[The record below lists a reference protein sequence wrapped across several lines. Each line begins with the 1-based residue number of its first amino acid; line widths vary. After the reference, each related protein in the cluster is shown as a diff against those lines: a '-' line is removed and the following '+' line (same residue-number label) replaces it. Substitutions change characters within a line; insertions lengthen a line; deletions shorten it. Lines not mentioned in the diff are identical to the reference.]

1 VNERKKNI
9 SKREW
14 SQC

>member
-1 VNERKKNI
+1 M

-14 SQC
+14 SQEKS